1 MKTSSDLTPSAT
13 VPANTGKIL
22 QKRLFEPTYSTVL
35 FDMDNTLFDFIA
47 AMKRGA
53 AAAAEAAGVGT
64 GDHLLSYYLRWKYHI
79 EDHANLQDF
88 MIDHHRFTVD
98 NYLAAI
104 RAFEEAKFACLAPYP
119 GIPSLLASL
128 QEKGYRLGIVTD
140 AYEYAAAERLK
151 HTGLETYFDVVV
163 TYDSTGY
170 KKPHHAPFEY
180 AMNLLGTRPHE
191 TVYIG
196 DSIRR
201 DIEPAKALG
210 LAAVYAAYGDRN
222 FFEQQRCCPSR
233 VIAVHNPDELGKIL
247 L

>member
-1 MKTSSDLTPSAT
+1 MQIPLFKSA
-13 VPANTGKIL
+13 
-22 QKRLFEPTYSTVL
+22 YSVVL

-53 AAAAEAAGVGT
+53 SAAAEVVGKGT
-64 GDHLLSYYLRWKYHI
+64 GDQLLSYYLRWKYHI

-88 MIDHHRFTVD
+88 MMDHHKFAVD
-98 NYLAAI
+98 SYIVAVK
-104 RAFEEAKFACLAPYP
+104 AFEDAKFGGLIPYP
-119 GIPSLLASL
+119 GIPCLLGSLK
-128 QEKGYRLGIVTD
+128 EKGCRLGIVTD
-140 AYEYAAAERLK
+140 AYEYAATERLK
-151 HTGLETYFDVVV
+151 HTGLAGYFDTIVA
-163 TYDSTGY
+163 YDATGC

-180 AMNLLGTRPHE
+180 AMNLLGAQPHE

-210 LAAVYAAYGDRN
+210 IAAIYAAYGDRN
-222 FFEQQRCCPSR
+222 FFERDRCCPPR
-233 VIAVHNPDELGKIL
+233 VIVAHSPDEIRKIL